1 MLFERWTG
9 ARVFRRWMPKPLFYK
24 NVILIVTEGSIKRRL
39 VKKVW
44 IFLGLSVRENPDK
57 TRLTFSSFSD
67 PLWFAS
73 LYWWPLF
80 SLFSGESL
88 YVLLALL
95 FARYSPFYLCLFL
108 FSFFLLSRSAYFG
121 VLSNF
126 LARFSRLTLR
136 LLPLV
141 FFVCVCVFFYH
152 SFSFYTTYFH
162 SKPSLHELELWQFPS
177 ADKREEIVWVL
188 SESITD
194 KFLKFSYCL
203 HRSVTALARCLHV
216 LIPIKM
222 LVEMDTG
229 KLTYVYIF

>member
-44 IFLGLSVRENPDK
+44 IF
-57 TRLTFSSFSD
+57 F
-67 PLWFAS
+67 
-73 LYWWPLF
+73 WWPLF
-80 SLFSGESL
+80 SLFSGESV

-108 FSFFLLSRSAYFG
+108 FSFYLLSRSAYFG

-141 FFVCVCVFFYH
+141 FFLCVCFFLSLFLFLH
-152 SFSFYTTYFH
+152 NLFSLKTLSPRTWIMTISFR
-162 SKPSLHELELWQFPS
+162 WQAGGNCLGAF
-177 ADKREEIVWVL
+177 WVYNRQI
-188 SESITD
+188 S
-194 KFLKFSYCL
+194 
-203 HRSVTALARCLHV
+203 
-216 LIPIKM
+216 
-222 LVEMDTG
+222 
-229 KLTYVYIF
+229 

>member
-141 FFVCVCVFFYH
+141 FFVCVCVCVFFI
-152 SFSFYTTYFH
+152 TL
-162 SKPSLHELELWQFPS
+162 SLSTQPIFTQNP
-177 ADKREEIVWVL
+177 L
-188 SESITD
+188 STNLNYD
-194 KFLKFSYCL
+194 NFLPLTSG
-203 HRSVTALARCLHV
+203 R
-216 LIPIKM
+216 
-222 LVEMDTG
+222 
-229 KLTYVYIF
+229 KLSGCFLSL

>member
-24 NVILIVTEGSIKRRL
+24 NVILIVTEASIKRRL

-80 SLFSGESL
+80 SLFSGASL

-95 FARYSPFYLCLFL
+95 FARYSPFNLCLFL
-108 FSFFLLSRSAYFG
+108 FSFAFCIFWCALFDRS
-121 VLSNF
+121 V
-126 LARFSRLTLR
+126 
-136 LLPLV
+136 
-141 FFVCVCVFFYH
+141 
-152 SFSFYTTYFH
+152 SFYTTYFH
-162 SKPSLHELELWQFPS
+162 SKPSLHELELWQFPP
-177 ADKREEIVWVL
+177 ADK
-188 SESITD
+188 
-194 KFLKFSYCL
+194 
-203 HRSVTALARCLHV
+203 ALALRV
-216 LIPIKM
+216 LLLCELIRNCKILRITVQLQPNQSPSCF
-222 LVEMDTG
+222 G
-229 KLTYVYIF
+229 

>member
-1 MLFERWTG
+1 
-9 ARVFRRWMPKPLFYK
+9 MPKPLFYK
-24 NVILIVTEGSIKRRL
+24 NVILIVTEASIKRRL

-44 IFLGLSVRENPDK
+44 IFFGLSVRENPDK

-88 YVLLALL
+88 YVLALL

-108 FSFFLLSRSAYFG
+108 FSFFLLSRSEYFG

-141 FFVCVCVFFYH
+141 FFFCVFFFFDR

-162 SKPSLHELELWQFPS
+162 SKPSLHELELWQFPP
-177 ADKREEIVWVL
+177 ADK
-188 SESITD
+188 
-194 KFLKFSYCL
+194 
-203 HRSVTALARCLHV
+203 ALALLV
-216 LIPIKM
+216 LLLCELIRNCKILRITVQLQPNQFNFPLKARVANY
-222 LVEMDTG
+222 L
-229 KLTYVYIF
+229 LTSCNA

>member
-9 ARVFRRWMPKPLFYK
+9 ARVFRRWMPKPLFYR

-57 TRLTFSSFSD
+57 TRLTFSSISD

-88 YVLLALL
+88 YVLALL

-108 FSFFLLSRSAYFG
+108 FSFFLLSCAF
-121 VLSNF
+121 
-126 LARFSRLTLR
+126 FSTHLT
-136 LLPLV
+136 PFTSC
-141 FFVCVCVFFYH
+141 FFCVCVCFFLSLFLFLH
-152 SFSFYTTYFH
+152 NLFSLKTLSPRTWIMTISFR
-162 SKPSLHELELWQFPS
+162 WQAGGNCLGAF
-177 ADKREEIVWVL
+177 WVYNRQI
-188 SESITD
+188 S
-194 KFLKFSYCL
+194 
-203 HRSVTALARCLHV
+203 
-216 LIPIKM
+216 
-222 LVEMDTG
+222 
-229 KLTYVYIF
+229 

>member
-9 ARVFRRWMPKPLFYK
+9 ARVFRRWMPKPLFYR

-80 SLFSGESL
+80 SLFSGASL

-108 FSFFLLSRSAYFG
+108 FSFAFCTILVCSLTFLR
-121 VLSNF
+121 VF
-126 LARFSRLTLR
+126 LDSPYAFY
-136 LLPLV
+136 LL
-141 FFVCVCVFFYH
+141 FFLCVCVFF
-152 SFSFYTTYFH
+152 FITL
-162 SKPSLHELELWQFPS
+162 SLSTQPIFTQNP
-177 ADKREEIVWVL
+177 L
-188 SESITD
+188 STNLNYD
-194 KFLKFSYCL
+194 NFLPLTSG
-203 HRSVTALARCLHV
+203 R
-216 LIPIKM
+216 
-222 LVEMDTG
+222 
-229 KLTYVYIF
+229 KLSGCFLSL

>member
-141 FFVCVCVFFYH
+141 FFVCVCVFFI
-152 SFSFYTTYFH
+152 TL
-162 SKPSLHELELWQFPS
+162 SLSTQPIFTQNPLSTNLNYDNFLPLTS
-177 ADKREEIVWVL
+177 ARKL
-188 SESITD
+188 SGC
-194 KFLKFSYCL
+194 FLSL
-203 HRSVTALARCLHV
+203 
-216 LIPIKM
+216 
-222 LVEMDTG
+222 
-229 KLTYVYIF
+229 

>member
-1 MLFERWTG
+1 MLFEQWTG

-80 SLFSGESL
+80 SLFSGESV

-141 FFVCVCVFFYH
+141 FFLCVCFFLI
-152 SFSFYTTYFH
+152 TL
-162 SKPSLHELELWQFPS
+162 SLSTQPIFTQNP
-177 ADKREEIVWVL
+177 L
-188 SESITD
+188 STNLNYD
-194 KFLKFSYCL
+194 NFLPLTSG
-203 HRSVTALARCLHV
+203 R
-216 LIPIKM
+216 
-222 LVEMDTG
+222 
-229 KLTYVYIF
+229 KLSGCFLSL

>member
-9 ARVFRRWMPKPLFYK
+9 ARVFRRWMPKPLFYR

-80 SLFSGESL
+80 SLFSGASL

-108 FSFFLLSRSAYFG
+108 FSFAFCTILVCSLTFLRVFLDSPYAFYPLFSFFVFFFFLIALS
-121 VLSNF
+121 LSTQPIFTQNPLSTNLNYDNF
-126 LARFSRLTLR
+126 LPLTSGRKLSGCF
-136 LLPLV
+136 L
-141 FFVCVCVFFYH
+141 
-152 SFSFYTTYFH
+152 
-162 SKPSLHELELWQFPS
+162 SL
-177 ADKREEIVWVL
+177 
-188 SESITD
+188 
-194 KFLKFSYCL
+194 
-203 HRSVTALARCLHV
+203 
-216 LIPIKM
+216 
-222 LVEMDTG
+222 
-229 KLTYVYIF
+229 

>member
-24 NVILIVTEGSIKRRL
+24 NVILIVTEASIKRRL

-141 FFVCVCVFFYH
+141 FFCVCVFFLSLFLFLH
-152 SFSFYTTYFH
+152 NLFSLKTLSPRTWIMTISSRWQSFS
-162 SKPSLHELELWQFPS
+162 S
-177 ADKREEIVWVL
+177 AGIV
-188 SESITD
+188 
-194 KFLKFSYCL
+194 
-203 HRSVTALARCLHV
+203 ALRV
-216 LIPIKM
+216 
-222 LVEMDTG
+222 D
-229 KLTYVYIF
+229 

>member
-24 NVILIVTEGSIKRRL
+24 NVILIVTEASIKRRL

-80 SLFSGESL
+80 SLFSGASL

-108 FSFFLLSRSAYFG
+108 FSFAFCTILVCSLTFLR
-121 VLSNF
+121 VF
-126 LARFSRLTLR
+126 LDSPYAFYPLFSFF
-136 LLPLV
+136 V
-141 FFVCVCVFFYH
+141 FFFFWSLCLFLH
-152 SFSFYTTYFH
+152 NLFSLKTLSPRTWIMTISSRWQSFS
-162 SKPSLHELELWQFPS
+162 S
-177 ADKREEIVWVL
+177 AGIV
-188 SESITD
+188 
-194 KFLKFSYCL
+194 
-203 HRSVTALARCLHV
+203 ALRV
-216 LIPIKM
+216 
-222 LVEMDTG
+222 D
-229 KLTYVYIF
+229 

>member
-9 ARVFRRWMPKPLFYK
+9 ARVFRRWMPKPLFYR

-141 FFVCVCVFFYH
+141 FFVCVCFFLSLFLFLH
-152 SFSFYTTYFH
+152 NLFSLKTLSPRTWIMTISFR
-162 SKPSLHELELWQFPS
+162 WQARGNCLGAF
-177 ADKREEIVWVL
+177 WVYNRQI
-188 SESITD
+188 S
-194 KFLKFSYCL
+194 
-203 HRSVTALARCLHV
+203 
-216 LIPIKM
+216 
-222 LVEMDTG
+222 
-229 KLTYVYIF
+229 

>member
-9 ARVFRRWMPKPLFYK
+9 ARVFRRWMPKPLFYR

-57 TRLTFSSFSD
+57 TRLTFSSISD

-88 YVLLALL
+88 YVLALL

-108 FSFFLLSRSAYFG
+108 FSFFLLSRSEYFG

-141 FFVCVCVFFYH
+141 FFVCVCVFFI
-152 SFSFYTTYFH
+152 TL
-162 SKPSLHELELWQFPS
+162 SLSTQPIFTQNP
-177 ADKREEIVWVL
+177 L
-188 SESITD
+188 STNLNYD
-194 KFLKFSYCL
+194 NFLPLTSG
-203 HRSVTALARCLHV
+203 R
-216 LIPIKM
+216 
-222 LVEMDTG
+222 
-229 KLTYVYIF
+229 KLSGCFLSL